1 MNPYFASSRRFSQIA
16 GVLIVLSAS
25 AAEAQPKALV
35 ITAAGPDCVELEP
48 CAGPGASC
56 RAPTERCVP
65 TSYSGGS
72 SDSNLCVA
80 VATVQYCCGED
91 SDCPLPAAG
100 GGMATCVMPR
110 DTTFG
115 HGLCS
120 YVDWDPC
127 LRDSLISD
135 ADLVRKCFEPPMG
148 VDPVPSPYGIVPVAL
163 GDCDGD
169 GIANGDDRGC
179 VCDSSPECGISGLDG
194 GMNTQ
199 DAGEALD
206 ASANTDDAG
215 EVPPVDFGTGD
226 VDANLPPGTGLD
238 FRGDGGCACEAG
250 GVRATGTSGFAA
262 LLLTLSGLFA
272 VRTRRLRGARA
283 QAKADPRS

>member
-1 MNPYFASSRRFSQIA
+1 MNPYFTSSRRFSQIA

-35 ITAAGPDCVELEP
+35 ITSDGPSCEELDTCDGAGAE
-48 CAGPGASC
+48 C
-56 RAPTERCVP
+56 RMLREACVP
-65 TSYSGGS
+65 TVYRDGS
-72 SDSNLCVA
+72 SRNLCVA
-80 VATVQYCCGED
+80 VATVQYCCGEA
-91 SDCPLPAAG
+91 SDCPLPAAD
-100 GGMATCVMPR
+100 GGMATCVMTR
-110 DTTFG
+110 DAMFG

-127 LRDSLISD
+127 LRDSLLSD

-148 VDPVPSPYGIVPVAL
+148 VDPVPSPYGIVPFAL

-169 GIANGDDRGC
+169 DTPNGTDPC
-179 VCDSSPECGISGLDG
+179 VCDNSATCGMSGIDG
-194 GMNTQ
+194 GMTTTDAGAGPDASTNTM
-199 DAGEALD
+199 DAGEL
-206 ASANTDDAG
+206 
-215 EVPPVDFGTGD
+215 PPFDFGTAD

-238 FRGDGGCACEAG
+238 FRGDGGCACEVG

-272 VRTRRLRGARA
+272 VRTRRRRKARIH
-283 QAKADPRS
+283 AKADLRD

>member
-1 MNPYFASSRRFSQIA
+1 MNPYFTSSRRFSQIA

-35 ITAAGPDCVELEP
+35 ITSDGPSCEELDTCDGAGAE
-48 CAGPGASC
+48 C
-56 RAPTERCVP
+56 RMLREACVP
-65 TSYSGGS
+65 TVYRDGS
-72 SDSNLCVA
+72 SRNLCVA

-127 LRDSLISD
+127 LGGLPGTSAELLQSC
-135 ADLVRKCFEPPMG
+135 LTPPG
-148 VDPVPSPYGIVPVAL
+148 VALGPGPYGTVPFRL
-163 GDCDGD
+163 GDCDDD

-215 EVPPVDFGTGD
+215 EVPAVDSGTAD